1 METTLQ
7 KNLKTAIKEQ
17 GKEKVR
23 FIKILL
29 TGAGA
34 AGKTSFGNLLMK
46 KEINKVH
53 HSTNIV
59 QANHVIQLKK
69 VVVLES
75 RQSEDQTV
83 IWLEMDYDVEV
94 TNLRQILL
102 SQSHL
107 EERKPLPSNR
117 SKQIQA
123 SNAIPFKQQAGNFL
137 ASKGQAVNKWF
148 SSMFSSHKVKS
159 DKLKSFNSLV
169 HDGIEAKSSLPA
181 LNDLEGAYYSGEV
194 LNMITLLDTGG
205 QPEYIHLLPTINV
218 NPMINFVI
226 HDLCKSL
233 EEQVLVEYSAHG
245 EHIFEPYQLK
255 YSNLD
260 LIKFLMST
268 INDSLERPSCQVPQ
282 LLTVP
287 GKNKNS
293 YLCCIG
299 THADQTS
306 QETIQNVDSR
316 LTAMVER
323 LDGKAAV
330 WQNAKGGVLFPVDN
344 TTAGD
349 YDKEDPIAKFI
360 RCKIELLASHRDI
373 YELPISWMLLELEIR
388 QVCSKNG
395 RAYISLQECYS
406 IALNSGL
413 ITELEQV
420 KSALTYYHLL
430 GVLLY
435 FTEVSGLCD
444 YIIIDHQWFFDR
456 LSSIISFCFKQ
467 SSNFHAA
474 HKLKYHGI
482 LSKELLQELA
492 WEEEIKEE
500 YFISLLTQMKIIAPI
515 PRRDGGEDFFIP
527 YVLPTFVEQSQN
539 GDVLSQYGHLQG
551 EPLLVQF
558 VSNLLPRG
566 FFCCLVVQIL
576 QQSPSGWSPVLS
588 QKTACHTYSNL
599 MTFHLPGAYYLSLLD
614 KFSYLEI
621 QIRHPKHNH
630 FEHYPIHYAVQN
642 VITNILCTVC
652 ELLGFDHA
660 RLQYGFHCHCEAIG
674 EKHLAVLPKLKPPFE
689 YALCRHGSIVPTELS
704 PKHTVWL
711 TEVSDNYTYIA
722 TFVHNFA
729 ILRRLFHW

>member
-7 KNLKTAIKEQ
+7 KNLKTAIKQQ

-75 RQSEDQTV
+75 RQPEDQTV

-107 EERKPLPSNR
+107 EERNPSPIDQP
-117 SKQIQA
+117 KQIQA
-123 SNAIPFKQQAGNFL
+123 NNVMPFKQQAGNFL
-137 ASKGQAVNKWF
+137 ASKGRSVNKWF

-159 DKLKSFNSLV
+159 EKLKSFNSLV
-169 HDGIEAKSSLPA
+169 HDGVEAESSLPA
-181 LNDLEGAYYSGEV
+181 IKDLKGTYYSGEV

-205 QPEYIHLLPTINV
+205 QPEYIHLLPTVNV
-218 NPMINFVI
+218 NPMINFVV

-233 EEQVLVEYSAHG
+233 EDQVLVEHSAHG
-245 EHIFEPYQLK
+245 KHIFEPYHLK

-268 INDSLERPSCQVPQ
+268 INDSLERPSCRVPQ

-306 QETIQNVDSR
+306 QETIQTTDSR

-323 LDGKAAV
+323 LEGKAAV
-330 WQNAKGGVLFPVDN
+330 WQNDNGGVLFPVDN

-349 YDKEDPIAKFI
+349 YDKEDPIAKFV
-360 RCKIELLASHRDI
+360 RSKIDTLASHRDV

-388 QVCSKNG
+388 QVCSRKG

-406 IALNSGL
+406 IALSSGL
-413 ITELEQV
+413 VTELEQV

-435 FTEVSGLCD
+435 FSEVPGLCD
-444 YIIIDHQWFFDR
+444 FIIIDHQWFFDR
-456 LSSIISFCFKQ
+456 LSNIISLCFKQ
-467 SSNFHAA
+467 SSNFHAV

-492 WEEEIKEE
+492 WEEEIKED

-515 PRRDGGEDFFIP
+515 PRKGDGEDFFIP

-539 GDVLSQYGHLQG
+539 DDVLSQYGHLQG

-566 FFCCLVVQIL
+566 LFCCLIVQIL

-588 QKTACHTYSNL
+588 QKTVCHTYSNL
-599 MTFHLPGAYYLSLLD
+599 MTFHLPGAYYLSLVD
-614 KFSYLEI
+614 KFSYLEL
-621 QIRHPKHNH
+621 QIRHPKHNDLECH
-630 FEHYPIHYAVQN
+630 PIHFTVQN
-642 VITNILCTVC
+642 IITNVLLVVC
-652 ELLGFDHA
+652 EQLGFDHE
-660 RLQYGFHCHCEAIG
+660 RLQYGFYCHCEVMG
-674 EKHLAVLPKLKPPFE
+674 EKHLAVISKLTSPFE

-711 TEVSDNYTYIA
+711 MEVSYNYT
-722 TFVHNFA
+722 
-729 ILRRLFHW
+729 W